1 MGGEREHQETDFL
14 ACPASPPTRSF
25 APVPEADADRDFE
38 EWAAWADRELAA
50 GRDPFPPERVLA
62 QGTSISIG
70 DAEGIDPE
78 LLAALSGPGC
88 VSGGLGPQFSQ
99 GAAAD
104 LLQDGVVMSANSL
117 VIDTDAKA
125 SRVYGLEYRGS
136 KRYIRLVLTETGAI
150 VIPVHV
156 LGLLSRPTY
165 APVGSPIQG
174 TAAT

>member
-1 MGGEREHQETDFL
+1 MGRNLFTSVLLVNLLTAASWSATSQTTLLDRANYQAAGFSIALGANSGTAFDASNKITIKVQESDTTVGTDFTD
-14 ACPASPPTRSF
+14 C
-25 APVPEADADRDFE
+25 
-38 EWAAWADRELAA
+38 
-50 GRDPFPPERVLA
+50 
-62 QGTSISIG
+62 
-70 DAEGIDPE
+70 
-78 LLAALSGPGC
+78 
-88 VSGGLGPQFSQ
+88 
-99 GAAAD
+99 AAAD

-136 KRYIRLVLTETGAI
+136 KRFVRLVLTETGAI